1 MPARVQLLA
10 SDGIW
15 EFLSNE
21 EVCEIVAS
29 HTDPLAA
36 CKAIVAEAYRLWM
49 QYDGR
54 GTDDITVVLLMID
67 GADDAT
73 DTATTETEW
82 LGTLG
87 IQTTNKA

>member
-1 MPARVQLLA
+1 
-10 SDGIW
+10 
-15 EFLSNE
+15 
-21 EVCEIVAS
+21 
-29 HTDPLAA
+29 
-36 CKAIVAEAYRLWM
+36 M

-87 IQTTNKA
+87 S